1 MKMITAIIQPHKID
15 EVQEELRKVGVT
27 GMTISEVRGSGR
39 QKGHKEIFRGG
50 EYTVEF
56 IPKIKI
62 EVAVNDDK
70 AEDTIEALINAAHT
84 GRIGDGKVFVVNI
97 EDTVRIRTKERGSEA
112 L

>member
-1 MKMITAIIQPHKID
+1 MNMITAIIQPHKVD
-15 EVQEELRKVGVT
+15 EVKEELRKVGVT
-27 GMTISEVRGSGR
+27 GMTVSEVRGSGR

-70 AEDTIEALINAAHT
+70 CEDCIEALINAAHT

>member
-1 MKMITAIIQPHKID
+1 MKMITAIIQPHKVE
-15 EVQEELRKVGVT
+15 EVKEDLRKAGVT
-27 GMTISEVRGSGR
+27 GMTVSEVRGSGR

-56 IPKIKI
+56 IPKIKL
-62 EVAVNDDK
+62 EVAVSDDK
-70 AEDTIEALINAAHT
+70 SEECIEALINAAHT
-84 GRIGDGKVFVVNI
+84 GRIGDGKVFIFNI

>member
-1 MKMITAIIQPHKID
+1 
-15 EVQEELRKVGVT
+15 
-27 GMTISEVRGSGR
+27 MTISEVRGSGR

-97 EDTVRIRTKERGSEA
+97 EDSVRIRTKERGSEA

>member
-1 MKMITAIIQPHKID
+1 MKMITAIIQPHKVD
-15 EVQEELRKVGVT
+15 DVKDELRKAGVT

-56 IPKIKI
+56 IPKVKM
-62 EVAVNDDK
+62 EVAVNEDK
-70 AEDTIEALINAAHT
+70 AEGVIEALINAAHT
-84 GRIGDGKVFVVNI
+84 GRIGDGKVFVTTI
-97 EDTVRIRTKERGSEA
+97 DDTVRIRTKERGPEA

>member
-15 EVQEELRKVGVT
+15 EVKEELRKVGVT

>member
-15 EVQEELRKVGVT
+15 EVKEELRKVGVT

-97 EDTVRIRTKERGSEA
+97 EDSVRIRTKERGSEA

>member
-15 EVQEELRKVGVT
+15 DVKDALRKVGVT
-27 GMTISEVRGSGR
+27 GMTVSEVRGSGR

-56 IPKIKI
+56 IPKIKL
-62 EVAVNDDK
+62 EAVVHEDK
-70 AEDTIEALINAAHT
+70 VEECIEALIEAAHT
-84 GRIGDGKVFVVNI
+84 GRIGDGKVFITTV
-97 EDTVRIRTKERGSEA
+97 EDTIRIRTKERGTEA